1 MTDRPEHIACV
12 DFVRLVSDYLERRLT
27 SEETSLVEEHLN
39 FCDGCGRY
47 LDQVRQ
53 TIHLAG
59 LLREGNVDPKVRA
72 SLLEA
77 FRKWRRV

>member
-1 MTDRPEHIACV
+1 MSDPREHIACV
-12 DFVRLVSDYLERRLT
+12 DFVRLCSDYLDRRLT
-27 SEETSLVEEHLN
+27 GEETSFVEEHLN

-59 LLREGNVDPKVRA
+59 LLREEEVDTEVRA
-72 SLLEA
+72 ALLSA
-77 FRKWRRV
+77 FREWRRS